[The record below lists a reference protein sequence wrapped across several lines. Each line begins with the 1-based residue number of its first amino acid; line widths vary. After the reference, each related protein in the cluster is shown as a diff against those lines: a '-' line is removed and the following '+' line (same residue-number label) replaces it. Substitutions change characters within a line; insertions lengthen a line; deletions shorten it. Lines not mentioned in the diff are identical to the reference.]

1 MGHTNENDT
10 HMSTFITR
18 ALPMHGLCLAAA
30 LALSCGSMR
39 AQSIRIHKS
48 DGSLLELARDEVESI
63 AYEDLPQYETPR
75 TQTANLTLELSTDSA
90 CYHPGSTVTFR
101 YKGNRL
107 LRTHVRYMHLG
118 QVLHEEELK
127 GTEWTWQTP
136 REDFRGYLVQVFQT
150 NAGKEVIRGTIAVD
164 VSSDWK
170 RFPRYGFVAD
180 FGSSKDSAT
189 VAGEMDWLCRC
200 HINGVQF
207 QDWHYKHHWPWGGTK
222 EGVTLDTY
230 TDIANRT
237 VYTSSVEQYI
247 KAQHARGMKSMFY
260 NLCYGALSDAEDDG
274 VRPTLFVY
282 TDAAHTNRDR
292 HQLPSSWKSDIY
304 LVDPSQAL
312 WTSYMGKRIA
322 EVYDHLDFDG
332 FQIDQLGYRGTRYNS
347 RGGEVDFPTAFAK
360 FIGYVK
366 NKFPQKSLVMNAVSS
381 YAAREIA
388 QTGKMDFLY
397 NEVWDSEKDYADLL
411 TILENNRQ
419 YGGDSL
425 NTVFAAYMNYNLD
438 NTQFNLP
445 GVLMADAV
453 MFALGGSHLELG
465 GDHMLCREYF
475 PYSSLT
481 MSDALRTRIV
491 WYYDFL
497 TAYQN
502 LLRDGGTLNTSTA
515 LVPTDTSGQT
525 AINGWA
531 PQLGGVTSIARERD
545 DCTVLHLLNFTS
557 ANSLSWRDTD
567 GTMKAPST
575 RNSIPLSMAYTK
587 PVEHVYVATPDQLGG
602 AMTEL
607 DFDQQDGTLTFT
619 LPSLTYW
626 TMVVIE

>member
-1 MGHTNENDT
+1 
-10 HMSTFITR
+10 MSKLTR
-18 ALPMHGLCLAAA
+18 HALPGRGACLAAA
-30 LALSCGSMR
+30 LMLSCSTLQ
-39 AQSIRIHKS
+39 AQDIRIHKA
-48 DGSLLELARDEVESI
+48 DGSVVELARGDVESI
-63 AYEDLPQYETPR
+63 AYEEMPQYETPR
-75 TQTANLTLELSTDSA
+75 TQTARLTLELSTDSA
-90 CYHPGSTVTFR
+90 CYHPGATVTFR

-107 LRTHVRYMHLG
+107 SQALVRYMHLG
-118 QVLHEEELK
+118 QVLHEEPLK
-127 GTEWTWQTP
+127 GTEWTWQAP
-136 REDFRGYLVQVFQT
+136 SEDFRGYLVQVCQVI
-150 NAGKEVIRGTIAVD
+150 AGKEVIRGTIAVD

-237 VYTSSVEQYI
+237 VHTSSIEHYI
-247 KAQHARGMKSMFY
+247 RAQHQRGMKSMFY
-260 NLCYGALSDAEDDG
+260 NLCYGALSDAVADG
-274 VRPTLFVY
+274 VSASSFLY
-282 TDAAHTNRDR
+282 TDAAHSNRDR
-292 HQLPSSWKSDIY
+292 HELPSSWKSDIF
-304 LVDPSQAL
+304 LVNPSL
-312 WTSYMGKRIA
+312 RSWTTYMNKRIA

-332 FQIDQLGYRGTRYNS
+332 FQIDQLGYRGKRYGS
-347 RGGEVDFPTAFAK
+347 DGAEVDIPAAFTK
-360 FIGYVK
+360 FIRAVK
-366 NKFPQKSLVMNAVSS
+366 GKFPQKRLVMNAVSS
-381 YAAREIA
+381 YAAKEIA

-411 TILENNRQ
+411 TILERNRE

-425 NTVFAAYMNYNLD
+425 NTVFAAYMNYNLSD
-438 NTQFNLP
+438 TQFNMP

-475 PYSSLT
+475 PNSSLS
-481 MSDALRTRIV
+481 MSDALRTHIV

-502 LLRDGGTLNTSTA
+502 LLRDGGTLNTSPT
-515 LVPTDTSGQT
+515 LVPTDTSGQVS
-525 AINGWA
+525 INGWA
-531 PQLGGVTSIARERD
+531 PRLGGVTTIARERE
-545 DCTVLHLLNFTS
+545 DCTVLHLLNFSS
-557 ANSLSWRDTD
+557 ASSLSWRDMD
-567 GTMKAPST
+567 GTAKAPAIKK
-575 RNSIPLSMAYTK
+575 SIPLSMTYGK

-602 AMTEL
+602 AMNEL
-607 DFDQQDGTLTFT
+607 DFSQQDGTLTFT

-626 TMVVIE
+626 TMVVIQ